1 MFPPAIFFVVHHLA
15 VTLTCVLLPV
25 SLADLKSGLDRDLAA
40 ALDHGALAPATH
52 AGITIGVL
60 LHGERRIFTYGIAKP
75 DSIFEIGSITKTFT
89 SLLLAQMAEQNIV
102 RLDEPVRDLLPP
114 GTVPKPATGTEITLL
129 SLSGQHSG
137 LPRLPDNFHP
147 ADPTNPY
154 QDYDAS
160 LLYAAIAKVGVALPP
175 DAPFAYSNFG
185 VGLLGH
191 ALANRAHLPYATL
204 LEQQITGP
212 LGMHDTAIALTPAM
226 KARFLPG
233 YNAAHQP
240 AQAWDLDALV
250 GAGGLRSTASD
261 MLLYLDMQL
270 HPEHLPAAILTQ
282 PNGKT
287 LPAAIANSH
296 IIRANAGTGMH
307 IAMAWLRVDAT
318 GNFWHN
324 GGTGGFTS
332 FAIFNPEKDFAVI
345 VLNNTAPGRDAFT
358 DKLGQHIVQRLSGR
372 PAVSLAPKN

>member
-1 MFPPAIFFVVHHLA
+1 
-15 VTLTCVLLPV
+15 
-25 SLADLKSGLDRDLAA
+25 
-40 ALDHGALAPATH
+40 
-52 AGITIGVL
+52 
-60 LHGERRIFTYGIAKP
+60 
-75 DSIFEIGSITKTFT
+75 
-89 SLLLAQMAEQNIV
+89 
-102 RLDEPVRDLLPP
+102 
-114 GTVPKPATGTEITLL
+114 
-129 SLSGQHSG
+129 
-137 LPRLPDNFHP
+137 
-147 ADPTNPY
+147 
-154 QDYDAS
+154 
-160 LLYAAIAKVGVALPP
+160 
-175 DAPFAYSNFG
+175 
-185 VGLLGH
+185 
-191 ALANRAHLPYATL
+191 
-204 LEQQITGP
+204 
-212 LGMHDTAIALTPAM
+212 
-226 KARFLPG
+226 
-233 YNAAHQP
+233 
-240 AQAWDLDALV
+240 
-250 GAGGLRSTASD
+250 
-261 MLLYLDMQL
+261 MLLYLDVQL